1 MSRKRSLS
9 KTVIRQVC
17 ELASNYRLSCRQIA
31 KILQRNGI
39 KTSYMTVYRIL
50 RQHGLVFGSQ
60 WVKSQITPG
69 DILTKYDI
77 DTRYELDFSSL
88 ALYTAKHS
96 RKLWLLGTYGYF
108 GVFVDKH
115 TATLKIQLFEG
126 KQETKKSVREFLEY
140 CGIKKLPPN
149 TVKTDSG
156 KALLSLKREF
166 PALLLVK
173 GKGGT
178 EKPYVEG
185 VISVIKRLWKK
196 NIDTIMALPPSMRKQ
211 FLIQLASLAQYLI
224 KPRRVQYVEIPIKI
238 E

>member
-1 MSRKRSLS
+1 MGRKPSLS
-9 KTVIRQVC
+9 TAVIRQIIQ
-17 ELASNYRLSCRQIA
+17 LASNYKLSCRQIA
-31 KILQRNGI
+31 KVLRKHGI
-39 KTSYMTVYRIL
+39 NTSYMTVYRVL
-50 RQHGLVFGSQ
+50 RRHKLVFGSK
-60 WVKSQITPG
+60 WAKSQITPT
-69 DILTKYDI
+69 DILQI
-77 DTRYELDFSSL
+77 DKETRYELDFSSL

-108 GVFVDKH
+108 GIFVDKH

-126 KQETKKSVREFLEY
+126 KQETKDSVREFLEY
-140 CGIKKLPPN
+140 CGIKQLPPN

-178 EKPYVEG
+178 EKPYVES

-211 FLIQLASLAQYLI
+211 FLIQLATLAEYLI
-224 KPRRVQYVEIPIKI
+224 KPRRVQCVEVPVKIK
-238 E
+238 